1 MACSFLVLDPTEG
14 VPTLQEFAKRVQQVV
29 DIAAVLESL
38 GWEIEADLSYEAL
51 VLAYPPYDVNN
62 EEELFML
69 IESAG
74 INLLGLGVADEYS
87 DEEDDE
93 EEEGD
98 WDDEIAEFFDSGP
111 MMKEEVAQQLVGK
124 TITEVDTKYDTLIL
138 GFNDGSKLFI
148 DGDEAVL
155 EE

>member
-38 GWEIEADLSYEAL
+38 GWGIEADLSYEAL